1 MNEGRNTKKNVE
13 NAGTTENAGTIGNA
27 GTTENVEKTEDA
39 ASSNATELDR
49 KQWHGPYFGSMRL
62 ELKSSKED
70 CEYRDEYPL
79 NKKALQIDM
88 LAVARRKLA
97 WVLDEITANFR
108 KHNIIEFKSPDDDL
122 NLDVFYKTVGYAC
135 LYKAQESRVG
145 EILETEIAI
154 TFIRERKPE
163 KLQQKL
169 KEWYH
174 VEQCAPGIYR
184 VETDKTLF
192 PVQILVLREM
202 EWRKHIWLTALQRK
216 ISVEHAGEPGGW
228 PPVDR
233 ENSLEKRKD

>member
-1 MNEGRNTKKNVE
+1 MEERNTEE
-13 NAGTTENAGTIGNA
+13 NAT
-27 GTTENVEKTEDA
+27 
-39 ASSNATELDR
+39 SSNATELDR

-88 LAVARRKLA
+88 LAIARRKLA

-145 EILETEIAI
+145 EIPETEIAI
-154 TFIRERKPE
+154 TFIREKKAGKAAAE
-163 KLQQKL
+163 AGGMVSCGTMCSGNLQGGDGQA
-169 KEWYH
+169 
-174 VEQCAPGIYR
+174 VVPG
-184 VETDKTLF
+184 TDSG
-192 PVQILVLREM
+192 
-202 EWRKHIWLTALQRK
+202 A
-216 ISVEHAGEPGGW
+216 AGNG
-228 PPVDR
+228 VA
-233 ENSLEKRKD
+233 